1 MDREPEILPEKA
13 TQIFRILQEALTN
26 VVRHAQAKTIEVD
39 TAVRNDEF
47 TLAIRDDGTGIDEE
61 KITDYRSI
69 GLTNM
74 RERAR
79 LIGGRLDISPSD
91 DHGTLVRFA
100 VPLQGIALPH
110 LDQCEIRRL
119 FKNWMVGWPNSSVW
133 LIAVKPFGKSLL
145 ASWDPNHASNE
156 AELPYWRT
164 EKDNR
169 QPIRILAWNHF
180 RVRHFNVVLPD
191 LSGAAQRP
199 LASNRTAPAELMRA
213 SEYGISKFHSRCLR
227 LLESR
232 CDLVPWKRILAHQW

>member
-1 MDREPEILPEKA
+1 MRLDDIDFWLLVSCWCLPARARATSAFQHLSSVVDNLIESVRRVSADLHPSLLDEDGLFATMEWYLSRFRRQTGLLCRWRRMDREPEILPEKA

-119 FKNWMVGWPNSSVW
+119 FKN
-133 LIAVKPFGKSLL
+133 
-145 ASWDPNHASNE
+145 
-156 AELPYWRT
+156 
-164 EKDNR
+164 
-169 QPIRILAWNHF
+169 
-180 RVRHFNVVLPD
+180 
-191 LSGAAQRP
+191 
-199 LASNRTAPAELMRA
+199 
-213 SEYGISKFHSRCLR
+213 
-227 LLESR
+227 
-232 CDLVPWKRILAHQW
+232 